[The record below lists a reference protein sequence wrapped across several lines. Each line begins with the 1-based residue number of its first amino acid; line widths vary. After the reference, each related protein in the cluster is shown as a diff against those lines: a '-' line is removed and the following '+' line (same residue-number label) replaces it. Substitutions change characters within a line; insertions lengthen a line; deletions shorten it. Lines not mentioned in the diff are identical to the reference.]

1 MWVFSLSQVEAEE
14 EEEGISRSLGLDGLE
29 CEPFILSCW
38 MFLLNESIKAFSSDL
53 YGQGTS

>member
-1 MWVFSLSQVEAEE
+1 MWVFSLSQVEEEEEEE

-38 MFLLNESIKAFSSDL
+38 MFLLTRA
-53 YGQGTS
+53 